1 MKKEALLKELV
12 RLTTEAALKPNEF
25 TAEDYIKERRA
36 ADPDLTA
43 DACRGSLARLVNRG
57 VLSVRKTK
65 QHGRQ
70 CNAYSVK

>member
-1 MKKEALLKELV
+1 MKKETLLKELV

-36 ADPDLTA
+36 IDPNITA
-43 DACRGSLARLVNRG
+43 DACRGSLARLVNSG
-57 VLSVRKTK
+57 VLTMRKTK

-70 CNAYSVK
+70 CNAYSSK